1 MHVEIESLLTLQGYD
16 QRVSAI
22 EAELDRLPSEETQ
35 LDRKFKA
42 QSAGF
47 EELKTKTRQIEADR
61 KKIDLEVQSKQQLI
75 AKYKTQQLQTRK
87 NEEFAA
93 LHTEIERAQGE
104 ITALED
110 QELDLMG
117 RYEEGQKEVAQEQA
131 NLKTYETQT
140 KQARESLQKKQATLE
155 AELANI
161 KEQQTEAE
169 KKVSEETLHRYRRIL
184 ASKKDAAVVPILHGN
199 CGGCH
204 MKLTSQTIL
213 TAKGCEQLIACE
225 NCGRIVYSPE

>member
-16 QRVSAI
+16 QRVNAI

-35 LDRKFKA
+35 LDRKFKD

-117 RYEEGQKEVAQEQA
+117 RYEEGQKEVAQQQA
-131 NLKTYETQT
+131 NLKTYEAQT

-155 AELANI
+155 AELASI

-213 TAKGCEQLIACE
+213 TAKGSEQLIACE